1 MKYMAS
7 ESDSSKPNSAGFSA
21 IAMPSLPPVTSRH
34 FSATENTSWEKASVS
49 MRNGMPLVR
58 TQKKPIT
65 AAPAA
70 ATATPAASAS
80 QAFTPNSV
88 PRIATA

>member
-7 ESDSSKPNSAGFSA
+7 ESDSSKPNNAGFSA

-34 FSATENTSWEKASVS
+34 FSATENTSCEKASVS
-49 MRNGMPLVR
+49 MRKGMPLVR
-58 TQKKPIT
+58 TQKKPIS

-70 ATATPAASAS
+70 ATATPAASPS

>member
-1 MKYMAS
+1 
-7 ESDSSKPNSAGFSA
+7 
-21 IAMPSLPPVTSRH
+21 MPV
-34 FSATENTSWEKASVS
+34 
-49 MRNGMPLVR
+49 VR

-70 ATATPAASAS
+70 ATATPAASES
-80 QAFTPNSV
+80 HAFTPNSV